1 LGNNKLCI
9 HKRSDVG
16 MEDAIKT
23 TVEELR
29 KVLNIENVI
38 GETIETEDKIL
49 IPVTRFGM
57 AFGAGMGE
65 GKGPQDQGGKGAGA
79 AGGTGIEPIAMI
91 AVFKDVKGPEGI
103 KLLSLKSPG
112 PIARAIS
119 ELGSTAADVIRE
131 RRKMET
137 PGTEETPETE

>member
-1 LGNNKLCI
+1 
-9 HKRSDVG
+9 
-16 MEDAIKT
+16 MEDAIKI

-65 GKGPQDQGGKGAGA
+65 GKGPEGQGGKGAGA

-91 AVFKDVKGPEGI
+91 AVFKDVKGPEGVR
-103 KLLSLKSPG
+103 LLSLKPPG
-112 PIARAIS
+112 PMTRAIS
-119 ELGSTAADVIRE
+119 ELGSAVVDVMRE
-131 RRKMET
+131 SRKKK
-137 PGTEETPETE
+137 ETPEKNE

>member
-1 LGNNKLCI
+1 
-9 HKRSDVG
+9 
-16 MEDAIKT
+16 MEDTIRT
-23 TVEELR
+23 TIEELR
-29 KVLNIENVI
+29 KVLNIENVM
-38 GETIETEDKIL
+38 GETMKPKTRSL

-65 GKGPQDQGGKGAGA
+65 GKGPGEQGGKGAGA

-91 AVFKDVKGPEGI
+91 AVFKDVKGPEGV

-119 ELGSTAADVIRE
+119 ESDSTAVDVMRE
-131 RRKMET
+131 RRKEKET
-137 PGTEETPETE
+137 PETEETPEPE

>member
-1 LGNNKLCI
+1 
-9 HKRSDVG
+9 
-16 MEDAIKT
+16 MEDAIKI

-38 GETIETEDKIL
+38 GEPIETEDKIL

-65 GKGPQDQGGKGAGA
+65 GKGPEGQGGKGAGA

-91 AVFKDVKGPEGI
+91 AVFKDVKGPEGVR
-103 KLLSLKSPG
+103 LLSLKPPG
-112 PIARAIS
+112 PMTRAIS
-119 ELGSTAADVIRE
+119 EIGSAVVDVMRE
-131 RRKMET
+131 NRKKKEN
-137 PGTEETPETE
+137 PEKNE

>member
-1 LGNNKLCI
+1 
-9 HKRSDVG
+9 
-16 MEDAIKT
+16 MEDAIKI

-65 GKGPQDQGGKGAGA
+65 GKGPEGQGGKGAGA

-91 AVFKDVKGPEGI
+91 AVFKDVKGPEGVR
-103 KLLSLKSPG
+103 LLSLKPPG
-112 PIARAIS
+112 PMTRAIS
-119 ELGSTAADVIRE
+119 ELGSAVVDVMRE
-131 RRKMET
+131 SRKKKEN
-137 PGTEETPETE
+137 PEKNE

>member
-1 LGNNKLCI
+1 MGAINYHT
-9 HKRSDVG
+9 HKRGDVS

-65 GKGPQDQGGKGAGA
+65 GKGPGEQGGKGAGA
-79 AGGTGIEPIAMI
+79 AGGTGIEPIAMV
-91 AVFKDVKGPEGI
+91 AVFKGVKGPEGV
-103 KLLSLKSPG
+103 KLLSLKSPS
-112 PIARAIS
+112 PISQAIS
-119 ELGSTAADVIRE
+119 ELGSTAVDVMRE
-131 RRKMET
+131 RRKMKET
-137 PGTEETPETE
+137 PKTEETP

>member
-1 LGNNKLCI
+1 
-9 HKRSDVG
+9 
-16 MEDAIKT
+16 MEDAIKI

-38 GETIETEDKIL
+38 GEPIETEDKIL

-65 GKGPQDQGGKGAGA
+65 GKGPEGQGGKGAGA

-91 AVFKDVKGPEGI
+91 AVFKDVKGPEGVR
-103 KLLSLKSPG
+103 LLSLKPPG
-112 PIARAIS
+112 PMTRAIS
-119 ELGSTAADVIRE
+119 ELGSAVVDVMRE
-131 RRKMET
+131 SRKKKEN
-137 PGTEETPETE
+137 PEKNE

>member
-1 LGNNKLCI
+1 
-9 HKRSDVG
+9 

-65 GKGPQDQGGKGAGA
+65 GKGPGEQGGKGAGA
-79 AGGTGIEPIAMI
+79 AGGTGIEPIAMV
-91 AVFKDVKGPEGI
+91 AVFKGVKGPEGV
-103 KLLSLKSPG
+103 KLLSLKSPS
-112 PIARAIS
+112 PISQAIS
-119 ELGSTAADVIRE
+119 ELGSTAVDVMRE
-131 RRKMET
+131 RQKMKET
-137 PGTEETPETE
+137 SETEETPETE